1 MRQDEY
7 AKRLKADMAKVGP
20 KRDDHRRQ
28 AALLMAGRKNQQAK
42 KRAEHE
48 LKAMQVKV
56 GAYVRVVISGK
67 TIKQGEV
74 VGECGSQWLVRT
86 TTSTRYYAK
95 GHCEKIKTGETSKA
109 IRHREVMEV
118 IVPKAGVYGDGDI

>member
-20 KRDDHRRQ
+20 KRDDPRRQ

-56 GAYVRVVISGK
+56 GAYVRVVITGEP
-67 TIKQGEV
+67 IKQGQV
-74 VGECGSQWLVRT
+74 IGESGKQWLVR
-86 TTSTRYYAK
+86 SASGTRYYAK
-95 GHCEKIKTGETSKA
+95 GHCEKIKVSETSKA